1 MSQENCV
8 KFRAGLIKF
17 LNFFGDFV
25 LPFSGYNDMKPA
37 CAPRSD
43 DEAFPSFFYYLVKRC
58 LLIFLLQYIQAAFVS
73 SVVSVG

>member
-25 LPFSGYNDMKPA
+25 LPCSGYNDLKPA
-37 CAPRSD
+37 CTPRSD
-43 DEAFPSFFYYLVKRC
+43 DEAFLSFF
-58 LLIFLLQYIQAAFVS
+58 LLFGETLGCHVGPS
-73 SVVSVG
+73 SHFWHMYEFGVLFR